1 VDAARQSSA
10 RLMAMVRTP
19 SNSSLSAKSSPDQWG
34 MPASLPSSS
43 TTSLDPLLL
52 KRPRP
57 LPDTPTSP
65 SPPSKSL
72 VSPPLTSPIR
82 SDTASPDPLGNYL
95 SISDALRTA
104 ISTFHLSDEQSAFL
118 AATVAKSWKQARAA
132 SEWEKWEE
140 AVGKELKMIEDNDV
154 WEVVDKAVGLK
165 ALQMLVGIRG
175 EAG

>member
-1 VDAARQSSA
+1 
-10 RLMAMVRTP
+10 
-19 SNSSLSAKSSPDQWG
+19 

-57 LPDTPTSP
+57 LPDTPTSESAPSSSPSSP